1 MYQQQQ
7 TSLVNFWFG
16 AYVNLK
22 RNLLMKYNLSRLP
35 GSYEFEREHLGF
47 AVNSKIYAAREYC
60 YSGDE
65 FYVIDTKKQS
75 KFINA
80 LNIKHNP
87 RRDNVTDAMW
97 YKSVDAI
104 NSIALYNDYTIKLY
118 ESNQNAIPLW
128 TKLVLRKMIIAYLKS
143 QPNVEIVNELTDE
156 RKFYTTFIIKDLRV
170 FADLYGHF
178 YDLRVNKNA
187 TYEIFLNS
195 NIKRIGKSF
204 YRLEEKDSYKIDPN
218 HPIKFTNV
226 QDELDCAVTYVAY
239 LNLFNRIKQIY
250 QKIEFTEQE
259 HNKKFKAAV
268 IWTV

>member
-1 MYQQQQ
+1 
-7 TSLVNFWFG
+7 
-16 AYVNLK
+16 
-22 RNLLMKYNLSRLP
+22 MKYNLSRLP

-156 RKFYTTFIIKDLRV
+156 SIFYTTFIIKDLRV
-170 FADLYGHF
+170 FADLYRHF
-178 YDLRVNKNA
+178 YDSRVNKNA

>member
-1 MYQQQQ
+1 
-7 TSLVNFWFG
+7 
-16 AYVNLK
+16 
-22 RNLLMKYNLSRLP
+22 MKYNLSRLP
-35 GSYEFEREHLGF
+35 GSYEFEREQLGF
-47 AVNSKIYAAREYC
+47 AINSKIYNVQEYC
-60 YSGDE
+60 YSGGE
-65 FYVIDTKKQS
+65 FYVIDAKKQS

-80 LNIKHNP
+80 LNIYHNP
-87 RRDNVTDAMW
+87 RRDNVTDTMW
-97 YKSVDAI
+97 YKSADII

-170 FADLYGHF
+170 FADLYEHF

-204 YRLEEKDSYKIDPN
+204 YLSKEKDGYKIDPN

-226 QDELDCAVTYVAY
+226 QDELDCADTYVAY
-239 LNLFNRIKQIY
+239 LNLFNRIKQIW
-250 QKIEFTEQE
+250 QKIEFAEQE

-268 IWTV
+268 IWAV

>member
-1 MYQQQQ
+1 
-7 TSLVNFWFG
+7 
-16 AYVNLK
+16 
-22 RNLLMKYNLSRLP
+22 MKYNLSRQS

-47 AVNSKIYAAREYC
+47 AINSKIYDAREYC

-65 FYVIDTKKQS
+65 FYVIDAKKQS

-80 LNIKHNP
+80 LNINHNP
-87 RRDNVTDAMW
+87 RQNNVTDAMW
-97 YKSVDAI
+97 YKSADVV

-118 ESNQNAIPLW
+118 ESHQNAISLW

-143 QPNVEIVNELTDE
+143 QPNVEIVKELTDE

-170 FADLYGHF
+170 FADLYEHF

-187 TYEIFLNS
+187 TYELFLNS

-204 YRLEEKDSYKIDPN
+204 YLLKEKDGYKIDPN

-226 QDELDCAVTYVAY
+226 QDDLDCADTYVAY

-250 QKIEFTEQE
+250 HQIEFAEQE